1 MISIVHSKQNQQLAH
16 ELSLWLE
23 EGGYTTGGL
32 SFGEEHQP
40 TIIASLAVSQ
50 TAILIVSPELNAEA
64 EAFQLHIDTIK
75 RLHIPII
82 PLLLNLSDAE
92 FRLQETPWTSLIG
105 RGSTMEIPKEGTE
118 SILSRVLA
126 ALKALGVQPNEK
138 PDKDRIRAL
147 RQFTGRDA
155 AGGTGVIGKRKK
167 TKRRYLFAALI
178 VILCCVSAYQGI
190 QSYLLKKQQA
200 MPPRIVLRLHG
211 SNTIGASLAPA
222 LIERFAAIKGGMN
235 YFWHNG
241 ANVLEKKLVYRLPQD
256 STRYAVELFMHG
268 SAYAFIDLS
277 DSSADIGMASR
288 SVKPEEEDF
297 LKRVKMGD
305 MGSSG
310 CEHIIGLDGVAV
322 IVHPAN
328 PIQSLTIEQIAGIF
342 GGKITLWS
350 QVGGE
355 QKPILLFAREKTSGT
370 FDTFENLVL
379 KRYGFKDVDTSAK
392 RFEDSNELSKRVS
405 SMENGIGFIG
415 LPYVNDAKAIA
426 VADGDAPPVYANAL
440 TIAREDYPLARR
452 LFLYIPSNPASPWTR
467 DFVRFTLS
475 DEGQEIVRRI
485 GFVDIRITTES
496 NVVLSASA
504 PADYTALTTSAKR
517 LSMTFRFKLGSE
529 SLDNKALQDIDR
541 IVKYE
546 RQNGIPQLIL
556 IGFTDNEGDTKH
568 LKEISIHHA
577 HVVADEFHARGLNV
591 DEQNIH
597 GFGTALPLTT
607 NATPEGRQKNRRV
620 EVWMK

>member
-1 MISIVHSKQNQQLAH
+1 MISIVHSKQNQQIAH
-16 ELSLWLE
+16 ELGLWLE
-23 EGGYTTGGL
+23 EGSYATGGL

-50 TAILIVSPELNAEA
+50 AAILVISPELNAEA
-64 EAFQLHIDTIK
+64 EAFQLHIETIK

-82 PLLLNLSDAE
+82 PLLLNSSDAE
-92 FRLQETPWTSLIG
+92 FRLQETPWTFLIG
-105 RGSTMEIPKEGTE
+105 RGSTVEIPKEGLE

-126 ALKALGVQPNEK
+126 ALKALGVQPNDK

-147 RQFTGRDA
+147 RQFTGRNSTA
-155 AGGTGVIGKRKK
+155 GTGVIGKRKK
-167 TKRRYLFAALI
+167 ARRRYLFASVI
-178 VILCCVSAYQGI
+178 VLLVCAGAYQGI
-190 QSYLLKKQQA
+190 QYYLLKKQQA
-200 MPPRIVLRLHG
+200 IPPRIVLRLHG

-222 LIERFAAIKGGMN
+222 LIERFTSMKGGIN
-235 YFWHNG
+235 YFWLNG
-241 ANVLEKKLVYRLPQD
+241 ANALEKKLVYRLPQD
-256 STRYAVELFMHG
+256 STRYAVELFTHG
-268 SAYAFIDLS
+268 SAYAFTDLS
-277 DSSADIGMASR
+277 DSTADIGMASR
-288 SVKPEEEDF
+288 SVKPDEEDF
-297 LKRVKMGD
+297 LRRVKKGD
-305 MGSSG
+305 MGSPE
-310 CEHIIGLDGVAV
+310 CEHIIGLDGIAV

-328 PIQSLTIEQIAGIF
+328 PIHSLTIEQIAGIF

-355 QKPILLFAREKTSGT
+355 SKPILLFAREKSSGT

-405 SMENGIGFIG
+405 STEYGIGFIG
-415 LPYVNDAKAIA
+415 LPYVNDAKAVA
-426 VADGDAPPVYANAL
+426 VADGDAPTVYVNAL

-452 LFLYIPSNPASPWTR
+452 LFLYIPSNPGSAWTR

-475 DEGQEIVRRI
+475 DEGQEIVKRI
-485 GFVDIRITTES
+485 GFVDVRITTES
-496 NVVLSASA
+496 NVVPPASA
-504 PADYTALTTSAKR
+504 PAEYTALTASAKR
-517 LSMTFRFKLGSE
+517 LSMTFRFKKGSE
-529 SLDNKALQDIDR
+529 SLDTKALQDIDR

-546 RQNGIPQLIL
+546 SKNGILQLIL
-556 IGFTDNEGDTKH
+556 IGFTDNEGDKKH
-568 LKEISIHHA
+568 LQEISFHHA

-607 NATPEGRQKNRRV
+607 NTTPEGRQKNRRV